1 MLTYTDCSIEE
12 FNAAMKK
19 KDNPVTE
26 LSDRELCILFTKY
39 RADLS
44 AISNITDYSYS
55 IEYKTKEKMQKYG
68 EELKKRKF
76 LIRM

>member
-12 FNAAMKK
+12 FNATMAKK
-19 KDNPVTE
+19 NNPVTE
-26 LSDRELCILFTKY
+26 LNDRELCILFTKY

-44 AISNITDYSYS
+44 SISNISGYSRF
-55 IEYKTKEKMQKYG
+55 IEYKTKEKMQKYA